1 ETDTL
6 NLGGGLPTPLHLH
19 SKMSYTAA
27 GQLYFALTPAAD
39 QGSYDASWHYYD
51 ATGLRIATASQEV
64 ETQLEADPRSAA
76 NHWLYYVYD
85 GSDVAFTLQRQ
96 GGLWRVQ
103 HRYLTAGLDQ
113 PLVVRTALGSTGY
126 ETLGLI
132 GDRQETTIS
141 ALRPDGVV
149 DTRTWLYDRNPFGA
163 QAGAGSGSR
172 DNEASTGTGY
182 TGASTPTAAGGGF
195 VYLRNRW
202 YDPNTGRFLTQD
214 PIGLAGGVNLYAY
227 AGSNP
232 VAFSDPFGLCP
243 EPERKDGIVCISLF
257 IPEKAAMGLKGDGRG
272 YSAASDPDQ
281 SRAFIHVDVKNQ
293 SYTYQ
298 INETCPSN
306 GSDCAAPLAS
316 NRLSVT
322 FDDDGGFTVSA
333 VLKNSIFT
341 ARTVPAI

>member
-1 ETDTL
+1 RSGASFAWKYDVFGNQVEESGNPFRESEPCSYTSARSYVPDNRLLARAASGSCYEHRRYWVDQAGRRLAETDTL

-51 ATGLRIATASQEV
+51 ATGLRVATASQEV
-64 ETQLEADPRSAA
+64 ETQFEADPRSAA

-113 PLVVRTALGSTGY
+113 PLVVRTALGSTVY

-195 VYLRNRW
+195 VYLRHRW

-214 PIGLAGGVNLYAY
+214 PIGLAGGINLYAY

-232 VAFSDPFGLCP
+232 VAFSDPFGLDTVTVGHDP
-243 EPERKDGIVCISLF
+243 NGDL
-257 IPEKAAMGLKGDGRG
+257 AA
-272 YSAASDPDQ
+272 
-281 SRAFIHVDVKNQ
+281 
-293 SYTYQ
+293 
-298 INETCPSN
+298 
-306 GSDCAAPLAS
+306 
-316 NRLSVT
+316 
-322 FDDDGGFTVSA
+322 
-333 VLKNSIFT
+333 
-341 ARTVPAI
+341 